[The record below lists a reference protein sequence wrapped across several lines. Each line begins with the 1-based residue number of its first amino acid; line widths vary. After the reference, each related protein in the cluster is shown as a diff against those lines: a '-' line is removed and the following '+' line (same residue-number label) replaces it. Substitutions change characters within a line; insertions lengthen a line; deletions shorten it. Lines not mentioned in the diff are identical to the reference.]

1 MNKNKPS
8 PRLFSSASSLPS
20 AVRLVFGALLMAGA
34 CAAAGAA
41 DFTGRGIFNFQSGSG
56 CPFGAALAGGSN
68 ASGNEACNRLALDDT
83 DTRATL
89 DNAAHTIRFANT
101 RLYGEKTVVGDV
113 LLQGSGRAQD
123 GQRVPLSF
131 HMLLSRAGDSWS
143 VSRHAHA
150 PVKGDFD
157 DIRVDP
163 YQVAVSG
170 ADGSEHVVLT
180 AAQIVETLARPSLA
194 ARVVNG
200 LVQVRDSRMP
210 MASGTPGM
218 QQQPEADITI
228 ALGLGRATKSVARAR
243 LRVEPVKAQGL
254 NEALQQGSWSLE
266 LQALS
271 GQIPREVVQR
281 DFFLFGLEAQPQL
294 QSLLQRSFRKRE
306 SLVLGAVNGKG
317 YLRYDGQQRDFP
329 GADDAARAFL
339 QDSFIGL
346 ILGWQQEQ
354 QQRPVQAARS
364 SDGR

>member
-1 MNKNKPS
+1 MNKNKLSSRPS
-8 PRLFSSASSLPS
+8 SASPASSLPS
-20 AVRLVFGALLMAGA
+20 AARLAFGVLLMAGA

-68 ASGNEACNRLALDDT
+68 GSGNDACNRLALDDT
-83 DTRATL
+83 DTHATL

-101 RLYGEKTVVGDV
+101 RLYGEKTVVGDM

-143 VSRHAHA
+143 LSRHAHA

-210 MASGTPGM
+210 MASGTPGV
-218 QQQPEADITI
+218 QPEADITI

-254 NEALQQGSWSLE
+254 NEALEQGSWSLE

-281 DFFLFGLEAQPQL
+281 DLFLFGLEAQPQL
-294 QSLLQRSFRKRE
+294 QSLLQRGFRKRE
-306 SLVLGAVNGKG
+306 SLVLGAANGKG

-329 GADDAARAFL
+329 GADAAARAFL

-354 QQRPVQAARS
+354 QQRPLRAARS
-364 SDGR
+364 DGR